1 VVHGAKDSRA
11 VAGAFRPQQQV
22 EATPIHGASL
32 RRAADRRNRPGDFL
46 PARIFAIEGR
56 RNANAGLSRLPFLPK
71 SSRAAFAFLH
81 DVAMAALSFVLALLL
96 RLGAGALSLH
106 PRLTLLYGIAF
117 TAIAATVFLVTGLY
131 RGIWRYASLPD
142 LFNIA
147 RAATLTELI
156 FLPVMFL
163 FTRLDTLPR
172 SFLLIDWLVL
182 VALLGGP
189 RLAYRVFKDRGLDH
203 VLERTRGGRI
213 PVLLIS
219 TKDGAD
225 TFIRESVRDR
235 NALYRV
241 VGMLSDTPSRVG
253 REIYG
258 VPVLGTIEALERV
271 VAALDRRGRR
281 PQKLIVTPQGL
292 AGAEMRRL
300 LDRADALAI
309 PLARL
314 PRLTE
319 FRQTRADAPPA
330 AEPIAI
336 EDLLGRSQAVLD
348 RDAMAR
354 LIRGRRVLV
363 TGAGGTIGSELVRQ
377 IAVLAP
383 ARLVLV
389 DSSEFLLY
397 SIDGE
402 LREARPPFVIE
413 PVLADVRDRRR
424 IDAVLA
430 RARPQI
436 VFHAAALKHVP
447 MVEANPVEGVL
458 TNAIGSRN
466 VAEAA
471 RAVGAGLLVLISSD
485 KAVDPASVMG
495 ATKRLAEAYCQ
506 ALDLHE
512 ARRGAAGTRFAT
524 VRFGNV
530 LGSTGS
536 VVPLFQRQLAAGGPL
551 TVTHPEVS
559 RFFMTVREAVE
570 LVLEA
575 SAATQAAGEREAE
588 RGKIFV
594 LDMGEPVKI
603 VDLARQMIRLAG
615 RRPERDIAISYIGL
629 RPGEKLHEALFHEA
643 EAAVPTRNP
652 ALRLAAPRT
661 ADYAVLARLL
671 DELEEQ
677 ARAGNAA
684 RVADLLHRLVPEY
697 RAAPPAAAAAAVAGS
712 G

>member
-1 VVHGAKDSRA
+1 M
-11 VAGAFRPQQQV
+11 P
-22 EATPIHGASL
+22 L
-32 RRAADRRNRPGDFL
+32 
-46 PARIFAIEGR
+46 
-56 RNANAGLSRLPFLPK
+56 LPK
-71 SSRAAFAFLH
+71 SRRAAFAFLH
-81 DVAMAALSFVLALLL
+81 DVAMAALSFVLALFL
-96 RLGAGALSLH
+96 RLGEDALSFH
-106 PRLTLLYGIAF
+106 PRLMLLYGVAF
-117 TAIAATVFLVTGLY
+117 TLIAAAVFLVTGLY

-142 LFNIA
+142 LFSIA
-147 RAATLTELI
+147 RAATLTELV

-163 FTRLDTLPR
+163 FTRLNTLPR

-189 RLAYRVFKDRGLDH
+189 RLGYRLFKDRGLDH
-203 VLERTRGGRI
+203 VLERARGGRI

-225 TFIRESVRDR
+225 TFIRETVRDR

-241 VGMLSDTPSRVG
+241 IGMLADTPSRVG

-258 VPVLGTIEALERV
+258 VPVLGTIDALERV

-281 PQKLIVTPQGL
+281 PQKLVVTPQGL
-292 AGAEMRRL
+292 AGAEVRRL

-314 PRLTE
+314 PRPTE
-319 FRQTRADAPPA
+319 LRQTRADMPRV
-330 AEPIAI
+330 EPIAI
-336 EDLLGRSQAVLD
+336 EDLLGRPQAVLD
-348 RDAMAR
+348 REAMGR

-377 IAVLAP
+377 IAALAP

-402 LREARPPFVIE
+402 LRERRPPFVVE

-424 IDAVLA
+424 IEALMVQEQ
-430 RARPQI
+430 PQI

-447 MVEANPVEGVL
+447 MVEANPIEGIL
-458 TNAIGSRN
+458 TNTIGSRN

-471 RAVGAGLLVLISSD
+471 RGVGAGLVVLISSD

-495 ATKRLAEAYCQ
+495 ATKRLAEAFCQ
-506 ALDLHE
+506 ALDLYE
-512 ARRGAAGTRFAT
+512 ARRGTAGTRFAT

-575 SAATQAAGEREAE
+575 SAATQAEGEREAE
-588 RGKIFV
+588 RGRIFV

-603 VDLARQMIRLAG
+603 VDLARQVIRLAG
-615 RRPERDIAISYIGL
+615 LRPQRDVAISYVGL
-629 RPGEKLHEALFHEA
+629 RPGEKLHEALFHADEA
-643 EAAVPTRNP
+643 PIPARNP

-661 ADYAVLARLL
+661 ADYAVLARSL

-677 ARAGNAA
+677 ARAGNEA
-684 RVADLLHRLVPEY
+684 RVLDLLHRLVPEY
-697 RAAPPAAAAAAVAGS
+697 RAEPPPPTAAAAGS
-712 G
+712 D